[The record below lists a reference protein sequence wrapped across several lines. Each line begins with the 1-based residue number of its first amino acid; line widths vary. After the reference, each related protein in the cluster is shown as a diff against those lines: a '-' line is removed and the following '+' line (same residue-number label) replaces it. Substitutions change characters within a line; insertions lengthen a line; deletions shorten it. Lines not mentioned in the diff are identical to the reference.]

1 MVEEIMK
8 YLDDTIIH
16 KIYVLQSG
24 RILSDY
30 LTKNG
35 QFDLAIGLLK
45 RCSSHDNSKFEMEEI
60 ATLISIKDKSN
71 FKDPKVQ
78 LDDLKK
84 QAIRVHWNNNSHH
97 PEYYESPL
105 DMSELDILE
114 MACDCHARSVEFGT
128 DFLEFIE
135 IRQKERFHFPESM
148 FAKYYNYCE
157 VLNRGSKTI
166 ETPFKVKTK
175 TKN

>member
-8 YLDDTIIH
+8 YLDDTMIH
-16 KIYVLQSG
+16 KIYILQSG

-45 RCSSHDNSKFEMEEI
+45 RCSCHDDSKFEMEEI
-60 ATLISIKDKSN
+60 ATLISITDKDN

-84 QAIRVHWNNNSHH
+84 QAIKVHWNNNGHH
-97 PEYYESPL
+97 PEHFENPSE
-105 DMSELDILE
+105 MSELDILE
-114 MACDCHARSVEFGT
+114 MACDCHSRSVEFGT
-128 DFLEFIE
+128 DFLEFIR
-135 IRQKERFHFPESM
+135 IRQEERFQFPHEM
-148 FAKYYNYCE
+148 YQKYYSYCE
-157 VLNRGSKTI
+157 ILNDGCKSI
-166 ETPFKVKTK
+166 EYPLKVKVK
-175 TKN
+175 K